1 MKPRDAVLFDIRTIA
16 ALLALIFLLPPLSL
30 LIIIFIKTLLIM
42 RLIEL

>member
-16 ALLALIFLLPPLSL
+16 ALLALILSL

>member
-16 ALLALIFLLPPLSL
+16 ALLALIFSL
-30 LIIIFIKTLLIM
+30 AALIM